1 MCCRLQPGC
10 GSEGVGLASHC
21 PWRRPQSGSCWR
33 SRAAGIIPIAWSAG
47 RACMA
52 RFSSAGVLT
61 RRATQGGEDQGKGF
75 IDPSSALSEFCFQKV
90 VSMKTLSTLLVL
102 TVTFSPRRFA
112 APSPPVND
120 HGRARKASRDP
131 GNDELRRLD
140 GDRNGF
146 QRQRHG
152 AVCRCAGARC
162 RAPLLSRGAIA
173 NSALNRNDAVG
184 ADEAAACSC
193 PPQPAA
199 GNSTASHRLDPCSH
213 PRLLIEVP

>member
-1 MCCRLQPGC
+1 
-10 GSEGVGLASHC
+10 
-21 PWRRPQSGSCWR
+21 
-33 SRAAGIIPIAWSAG
+33 
-47 RACMA
+47 MA

-120 HGRARKASRDP
+120 DGRSRKASRDP

-184 ADEAAACSC
+184 ADEATACSFQAATRGREFNC
-193 PPQPAA
+193 ITPSRSMFPPAA
-199 GNSTASHRLDPCSH
+199 LDRGSLNEPPVPHRLMSQHRRSPSNA
-213 PRLLIEVP
+213 RGLS